1 MSTSEPAC
9 RANPD
14 HPGKLVAYWR
24 QMSAITLAHLLG
36 NQTQTDTLAFTDTKA
51 LTVYTIIA
59 APLSHVWYQVWS
71 HGVQVAQTSSL
82 GEAVSTYNVAEW

>member
-1 MSTSEPAC
+1 MSTVTIGE
-9 RANPD
+9 
-14 HPGKLVAYWR
+14 L
-24 QMSAITLAHLLG
+24 IG

-59 APLSHVWYQVWS
+59 APLSHVWYQVWN

-82 GEAVSTYNVAEW
+82 GEAVNA